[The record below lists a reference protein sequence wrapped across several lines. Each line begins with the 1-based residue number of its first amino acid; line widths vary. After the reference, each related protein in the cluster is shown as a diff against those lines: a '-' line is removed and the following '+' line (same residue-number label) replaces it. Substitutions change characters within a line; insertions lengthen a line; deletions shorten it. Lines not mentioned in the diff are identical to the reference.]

1 MPKFTKMAF
10 FIDARWDYSL
20 VADMSKAFL
29 YLRKSYILISRFS
42 SLLPWIIL
50 RSSVMSALRYS
61 SNSLKSSSSSSNGHR
76 ELSTGL
82 FKSEQFNQEVLTP
95 GSRAQRSIYCSPG
108 RAIWRDHSERM
119 DEAAVRLHQHFRRDQ
134 NRYSE
139 QKKHRRC
146 GGPVAI
152 SVLGEC
158 RVSRGFGLGYGSAG
172 DRGFG
177 HLTHIKASPLHSSTH
192 TTHKNCAIHKNR
204 GCPP

>member
-1 MPKFTKMAF
+1 
-10 FIDARWDYSL
+10 
-20 VADMSKAFL
+20 MSKAFL

-82 FKSEQFNQEVLTP
+82 FKSEQFNQEGLTP

-119 DEAAVRLHQHFRRDQ
+119 DEAAVRLHQHFRRNRDDTNDNWYGDLDQ
-134 NRYSE
+134 RLAVARAVCSDSPVLLLDVCTSALDPKTEREMLDRMRNLGHTVIIVT
-139 QKKHRRC
+139 HRSAALEVC
-146 GGPVAI
+146 D
-152 SVLGEC
+152 
-158 RVSRGFGLGYGSAG
+158 RVIGL
-172 DRGFG
+172 
-177 HLTHIKASPLHSSTH
+177 AS
-192 TTHKNCAIHKNR
+192 KW
-204 GCPP
+204 